1 MKQDKEV
8 SKNSCFHLITSTYV
22 ILFVLVCFLVII
34 NKLYYDRVGSF
45 SFGDEYNNFI
55 AGYFMIK
62 GRALFSQIFFN
73 HQVLMAYISF
83 AIQKVFHPTTLY
95 KLVLYHRLFII
106 FFSAIFNI
114 FIVIRFKLKAL
125 GFVIFYES
133 LKYYLFGNLFL
144 AEAVIVYPFVYLFFL
159 LFEKVEKKVLSPRD
173 IILSGICTWFI
184 IFMREPFIPLAIF
197 FYIFILFEK
206 KIKRITIISFALFII
221 LSLIT
226 LLSVSMKDF
235 FYQVILFNL
244 LHKIPSQTQESSL
257 FQIIFYPFAIFFG
270 GKWNFFRTNIVGL
283 DAI

>member
-95 KLVLYHRLFII
+95 KLVLYHRLFVI
-106 FFSAIFNI
+106 FFSFVFDILL
-114 FIVIRFKLKAL
+114 VMRFRLRAL
-125 GFVIFYES
+125 ICILFYEII
-133 LKYYLFGNLFL
+133 KYYLFGNLFL
-144 AEAVIVYPFVYLFFL
+144 AE
-159 LFEKVEKKVLSPRD
+159 S
-173 IILSGICTWFI
+173 
-184 IFMREPFIPLAIF
+184 
-197 FYIFILFEK
+197 
-206 KIKRITIISFALFII
+206 
-221 LSLIT
+221 
-226 LLSVSMKDF
+226 
-235 FYQVILFNL
+235 
-244 LHKIPSQTQESSL
+244 
-257 FQIIFYPFAIFFG
+257 
-270 GKWNFFRTNIVGL
+270 
-283 DAI
+283 